1 MPEHA
6 WSSVI
11 SKPQITLHC
20 FCTLY
25 CVCLRCDYGMS
36 VETYEAKFIWSWNP
50 ASPEILRIGTWSF
63 LINYKASFFLTWW
76 SYQTRTLLFTVCV
89 CAPPC
94 GKHLMVQDHVQKL
107 RLCSD
112 CSRTAKE
119 ESGNSTTQSIQF
131 IETER
136 SSLNTCSPHPD

>member
-94 GKHLMVQDHVQKL
+94 GKHLMVQDHTQNSDFAQIARGPLKKNWAIQQHNPFNLLKL
-107 RLCSD
+107 SE
-112 CSRTAKE
+112 AA
-119 ESGNSTTQSIQF
+119 
-131 IETER
+131 
-136 SSLNTCSPHPD
+136 